1 MCAPKHFRHPVHSC
15 QRFWNK
21 QVGRHV
27 SDSVGPSSII
37 KEGRYLCATL
47 CAEGGLLT
55 PHWVSVLSRLIS
67 VLIFIGAFER
77 GERAERK
84 CVCKPITFNM
94 YCFPKESFVRACSAC
109 IASPLI
115 LYGLFSMKRTRF
127 SATFDS
133 NGRRTDLTPSPRFTA
148 KGENQAGITGA
159 PRCE

>member
-67 VLIFIGAFER
+67 VIIFIGAFER

-84 CVCKPITFNM
+84 CVCKPITFKGVFRPRVQRLH
-94 YCFPKESFVRACSAC
+94 CIPLDSLRSFQHEENEIFCHFR
-109 IASPLI
+109 LE
-115 LYGLFSMKRTRF
+115 
-127 SATFDS
+127 
-133 NGRRTDLTPSPRFTA
+133 RTDMRGQPLLNHRGSPQRV
-148 KGENQAGITGA
+148 KIRQE
-159 PRCE
+159 